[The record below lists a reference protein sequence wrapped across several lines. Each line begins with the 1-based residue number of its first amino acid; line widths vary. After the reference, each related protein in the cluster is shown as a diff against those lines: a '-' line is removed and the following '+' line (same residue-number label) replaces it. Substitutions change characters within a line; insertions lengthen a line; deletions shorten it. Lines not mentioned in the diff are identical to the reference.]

1 MSPTRRVARPLL
13 ASIFIA
19 GGIDSLR
26 QPGPRIE
33 MARKAGLSNPE
44 TAVRVNAVAD
54 IVAGLALATNRVP
67 RLASLVL
74 AASTVPTTLVRHPFW
89 EEKDKAARQQQQVHF
104 FKNLGLLGGLLLS
117 AADTGGRESIPHAA
131 GRVGREARQ
140 EAVQVTHKARKDAAH
155 AAHQARKDAAKA
167 AHKARVEAAA
177 LAYKA
182 RAEAEQAAEQAAKRA
197 AKVQKQTRKKAQR
210 HGGRVTDKAAQLSKA
225 LPHVA

>member
-1 MSPTRRVARPLL
+1 VSPTRRVARPLL

-74 AASTVPTTLVRHPFW
+74 AASTVPTTLVGHPFW

-131 GRVGREARQ
+131 GRVGREA
-140 EAVQVTHKARKDAAH
+140 AQVTHRAGKDATH

-167 AHKARVEAAA
+167 ARKARVEAAA

-182 RAEAEQAAEQAAKRA
+182 RAEAEQAAQQAAKHA